1 MMSQL
6 DTVRAGHLMESLAA
20 IIKAYIESDK
30 RDRKRIYE
38 VVYVLAALLAPTLL
52 GSGDGEQIRTWFNE
66 ALDNTLADLGKSI
79 HDFHWIETRYP
90 SDCHEC
96 GRVIETGERALWL
109 GSGHLYCRDDNC
121 GQRLH
126 QEHVE
131 AMEAE
136 Q

>member
-1 MMSQL
+1 MNEL
-6 DTVRAGHLMESLAA
+6 DGMRAGHLMESLAA
-20 IIKAYIESDK
+20 IIKVYIESDK
-30 RDRKRIYE
+30 RDHNRVYE

-52 GSGDGEQIRTWFNE
+52 GSGDSQQMRIWFNE
-66 ALDNTLADLGKSI
+66 ALDKTLADLGKSI
-79 HDFHWIETRYP
+79 RDFRWIEARYP

-96 GRVIETGERALWL
+96 GRVIKTGERALWL
-109 GSGHLYCRDDNC
+109 NNHLYCHDDHC

-131 AMEAE
+131 AMDAE